1 MAPLLLVLS
10 FSFFPDRLFARNS
23 LPRLIN
29 SSGPDLLILR
39 GEDDRGRFGFGFGII
54 FTLSVSNQNRWSPQ
68 SLNGRGFTLTILA
81 WLNDLAPLPQS
92 TFYEGEARIL
102 NLDLS
107 LGERVGKYV
116 FV

>member
-81 WLNDLAPLPQS
+81 WLNDLAPLPPYMIHRVPG
-92 TFYEGEARIL
+92 YEVEARFL
-102 NLDLS
+102 NFDLMS
-107 LGERVGKYV
+107 
-116 FV
+116 